1 MSQVEY
7 MKEFGSMIKDTIM
20 DLNYLQVAI
29 LTKESTL
36 MGRLMVKVF
45 IHIRMEKFM
54 MVIGLKGKKLGLEF
68 GKDFM
73 MILIWENGLIIKFMV
88 LVFINGLTGIGMKV
102 NGKIH

>member
-1 MSQVEY
+1 
-7 MKEFGSMIKDTIM
+7 MKVCGWEIKKM
-20 DLNYLQVAI
+20 VRDLKFIKIRELIEAI
-29 LTKESTL
+29 LRIINL
-36 MGRLMVKVF
+36 MAKVF

>member
-1 MSQVEY
+1 
-7 MKEFGSMIKDTIM
+7 MKVCGWEIKKM
-20 DLNYLQVAI
+20 VRDLKFIKIRELIEAI
-29 LTKESTL
+29 L
-36 MGRLMVKVF
+36 RIINLMVKVF

-54 MVIGLKGKKLGLEF
+54 MVIGLKGKELGLDF

-73 MILIWENGLIIKFMV
+73 MILLWENGLIIKFMV